1 MRTTSLWIVALL
13 AGCALAGCAHAPR
26 PALEGEAEEEVA
38 APPAGP
44 PAGSTRRRPSI
55 FVAPQAPPSFSAEAR
70 ARIARHCLHGLP
82 RGSSG
87 PPLGSTDWV
96 VRDGY
101 VLQHSAFDKI
111 ALFVCERVDAKNLDG
126 TAARRDPFAPDPLLA
141 KGRRA
146 ELSDYK
152 RSGFSRGHQAPAANQ
167 RASQA
172 RNDETFFLSNMTPQL
187 QALNGGIWER
197 LEERVRDWAARF
209 GTVWVLTGP
218 MFYDPQ
224 EEDRMTADGAVEYR
238 VIGAGEVSV
247 PTHYFKIVVR
257 EEGGALKAAAFAF
270 EHRKH
275 PSGVDLA
282 KHLVSIDWV
291 EARTGLDFMPD
302 LSPEQERGLERSPG
316 ELWP

>member
-1 MRTTSLWIVALL
+1 MKTTPLWFVALL
-13 AGCALAGCAHAPR
+13 AGCAHAPP
-26 PALEGEAEEEVA
+26 PAPESEAEEAVA
-38 APPAGP
+38 APR
-44 PAGSTRRRPSI
+44 AGSTRRRPSI
-55 FVAPQAPPSFSAEAR
+55 FVAREPPSFTAEAQ
-70 ARIARHCLHGLP
+70 ARIARHCVHGLP
-82 RGSSG
+82 RGASG
-87 PPLGSTDWV
+87 QPLGSTDWV

-111 ALFVCERVDAKNLDG
+111 ALFVCERVEAKNLEG
-126 TAARRDPFAPDPLLA
+126 TAERRDPFAPDPLLA

-167 RASQA
+167 RASQVH
-172 RNDETFFLSNMTPQL
+172 NDETFFLSNMTPQL
-187 QALNGGIWER
+187 QALNGGVWER
-197 LEERVRDWAARF
+197 LEQKVRDWAARF
-209 GTVWVLTGP
+209 GAVWVLTGP
-218 MFYDPQ
+218 MFYDPA
-224 EEDRMTADGAVEYR
+224 EEARATADGAVEYT

-257 EEGGALKAAAFAF
+257 EEDGALKAAAFVF
-270 EHRKH
+270 EHKKH

-302 LSPEQERGLERSPG
+302 LPPEQERRLEREPG
-316 ELWP
+316 DLWP